1 VAGSEDAVF
10 YKSTRIEYN
19 AGSERDY
26 RRLPETPNG
35 EHTHSPAEGGAGVPG
50 KADRLPH
57 GRIIVDTRE

>member
-1 VAGSEDAVF
+1 ML
-10 YKSTRIEYN
+10 THIEYN

-35 EHTHSPAEGGAGVPG
+35 EHTHSPVEGGAGVPG
-50 KADRLPH
+50 EADRLPH